1 MATKEFSESEKKG
14 MVDMMD
20 KARII
25 TLKREGVSTREISR
39 RTGISRD
46 TVAKYWREFVA
57 LNNKLKESPEL
68 KEEIQDKMLSKP
80 RSLPRTR
87 KRHKFTPELEARLHE
102 ILAEEKRKDRILGMN
117 HKQRL
122 TNNQI
127 RDKLVDEGFEISQPT
142 INNALAE
149 IRSRQ
154 KNVYIRQQYDFGERL
169 EYDFGEVRLDCG
181 EGVKSYHMAVFC
193 APASRFRWLYLY
205 TNQKKTV
212 FMDSHVQF
220 FEMMGGVWREI
231 VYDNMKNV
239 VTKFIGKNDKE
250 LNEDL
255 VKMSMYYGF
264 KINVTNCFSGNEKGS
279 VEKSVD
285 ILRSEIFATNW
296 HFLSLDAAR
305 EYAVSR
311 LKKLNE
317 DCKIEEEQACL
328 PPTMPPLELAA
339 ICQCKVDKSSLI
351 SVDCV
356 KYSVPEHLVGKL
368 VIVKKYHEKICVYA
382 ENQPVCTHKR
392 AFGNGAMQIDIMHYL
407 NTLHKKPGAI
417 KNSVA
422 LKSIPKLKALFD
434 KHYSKKPKQFIEIF
448 QENSHLPI
456 EEILGVFEKKTAIR
470 GEINALDV
478 VKSVSQVDVLTR
490 SFIDNYAS
498 LLVSGGA
505 RR

>member
-1 MATKEFSESEKKG
+1 
-14 MVDMMD
+14 MD

-39 RTGISRD
+39 RTGMSRD
-46 TVAKYWREFVA
+46 TIAKYWQEFTR
-57 LNNKLKESPEL
+57 LNNKLKENPEQ
-68 KEEIQDKMLSKP
+68 KEEIQDEMQSKP
-80 RSLPRTR
+80 KSVSRTR
-87 KRHKFTPELEARLHE
+87 RRHKFTPELEERLHA
-102 ILAEEKRKDRILGMN
+102 ILAEEKRKDSILGAN
-117 HKQRL
+117 HKQKL
-122 TNNQI
+122 TNKQI
-127 RDKLVDEGFEISQPT
+127 RDKIVEEGFDISQPT

-149 IRSRQ
+149 IRNHQ
-154 KNVYIRQQYDFGERL
+154 KKVYIRQQYDYGDRL

-193 APASRFRWLYLY
+193 APASKFRWMYLY
-205 TNQKKTV
+205 INQKKDV

-220 FEMMGGVWREI
+220 FSMVGGVWREI

-255 VKMSMYYGF
+255 VKISMYYGF

-285 ILRSEIFATNW
+285 ILRSEIFAANW
-296 HFLSLDAAR
+296 QFLSLDDAR
-305 EYAVSR
+305 QYAQSR
-311 LKKLNE
+311 LNKLNE
-317 DCKIEEEQACL
+317 GCKIEEEKAFLL
-328 PPTMPPLELAA
+328 PAMPQLDLAE

-351 SVDCV
+351 SVDSV

-382 ENQPVCTHKR
+382 ENQPVCVHRR
-392 AFGNGAMQIDIMHYL
+392 AYGNGTMQIDIMHYL

-422 LKSIPKLKALFD
+422 LKSIPKLKAIFD

-448 QENSHLPI
+448 QENKHMTI
-456 EEILGVFEKKTAIR
+456 EEILEIFEQKTAIR
-470 GEINALDV
+470 GEIKALDV
-478 VKSVSQVDVLTR
+478 VKNVSQVDVLTR
-490 SFIDNYAS
+490 SLIDNYAA

-505 RR
+505 KR

>member
-1 MATKEFSESEKKG
+1 
-14 MVDMMD
+14 
-20 KARII
+20 
-25 TLKREGVSTREISR
+25 
-39 RTGISRD
+39 
-46 TVAKYWREFVA
+46 
-57 LNNKLKESPEL
+57 
-68 KEEIQDKMLSKP
+68 
-80 RSLPRTR
+80 
-87 KRHKFTPELEARLHE
+87 LHE
-102 ILAEEKRKDRILGMN
+102 ILAEEKRKDRILGAN
-117 HKQRL
+117 HKQKL
-122 TNNQI
+122 TNTQI
-127 RDKLVDEGFEISQPT
+127 RNKLVTEGFDISQPT

-154 KNVYIRQQYDFGERL
+154 KNVYIRQQYDLGDRL

-193 APASRFRWLYLY
+193 SPASRFRWLYLY

-296 HFLSLDAAR
+296 RFLNLDDAR
-305 EYAVSR
+305 EYAISR
-311 LKKLNE
+311 LLTLNE
-317 DCKIEEEQACL
+317 SCKIEEEKPCL
-328 PPTMPPLELAA
+328 LEAMPPLELATL
-339 ICQCKVDKSSLI
+339 CQCKVDKSCLI

-368 VIVKKYHEKICVYA
+368 VVVKKYHEKICVYA

-392 AFGNGAMQIDIMHYL
+392 AFGNGTMQIDIMHYL

-448 QENSHLPI
+448 QENRHLTI
-456 EEILGVFEKKTAIR
+456 EEIFEIFEKKTAIK
-470 GEINALDV
+470 GEIKALDV

-490 SFIDNYAS
+490 SLIDNYAS

-505 RR
+505 KR

>member
-1 MATKEFSESEKKG
+1 MIDLIEKAK
-14 MVDMMD
+14 
-20 KARII
+20 II

-39 RTGISRD
+39 RTGMSRD
-46 TVAKYWREFVA
+46 TVAKYWREFVE
-57 LNNKLKESPEL
+57 LNNKLKEIPEL
-68 KEEIQDKMLSKP
+68 KEEIQDEMLSKP
-80 RSLPRTR
+80 KSAPRAKKRS
-87 KRHKFTPELEARLHE
+87 KFTPELEKRLHE
-102 ILAEEKRKDRILGMN
+102 ILNEEKRKDRILGAN
-117 HKQRL
+117 HKQKL
-122 TNNQI
+122 TNTHI
-127 RDKLVDEGFEISQPT
+127 WDKLVAEGFDISQPT

-154 KNVYIRQQYDFGERL
+154 KNVYIRQQYDFGDRL

-181 EGVKSYHMAVFC
+181 DGVKSYHMAVFC
-193 APASRFRWLYLY
+193 APASKFRWLYLY
-205 TNQKKTV
+205 TNQKKAV

-220 FEMMGGVWREI
+220 FAMMGGSWREI

-285 ILRSEIFATNW
+285 ILRSEVFSANW
-296 HFLSLDAAR
+296 RFLSLEDAR
-305 EYAVSR
+305 EYAESR
-311 LKKLNE
+311 LNKLNE
-317 DCKIEEEQACL
+317 ACKIEEEKVCL
-328 PPTMPPLELAA
+328 LPAFPPLELAA
-339 ICQCKVDKSSLI
+339 ICQCRVDKSSLI

-382 ENQPVCTHKR
+382 DNQPVCVHKR
-392 AFGNGAMQIDIMHYL
+392 AFGNGRMQIDIMHYL

-422 LKSIPKLKALFD
+422 LKSVPKLKAIFD
-434 KHYSKKPKQFIEIF
+434 KHYSKKPRQFIEIF
-448 QENSHLPI
+448 QGNKHLTI
-456 EEILGVFEKKTAIR
+456 EEILEIFEQKTAIK
-470 GEINALDV
+470 GELKALDV
-478 VKSVSQVDVLTR
+478 VKAVSQVDVLTR
-490 SFIDNYAS
+490 SLIDNYTS
-498 LLVSGGA
+498 LVSGGA
-505 RR
+505 KR

>member
-1 MATKEFSESEKKG
+1 

-39 RTGISRD
+39 RTGISRV
-46 TVAKYWREFVA
+46 TIAKYWREFVE
-57 LNNKLKESPEL
+57 LNNFLKENPEL
-68 KEEIQDKMLSKP
+68 KEEIQDEMLSKP
-80 RSLPRTR
+80 KSAPRTR
-87 KRHKFTPELEARLHE
+87 TRHKFTPELEERLHE
-102 ILAEEKRKDRILGMN
+102 ILAEEKRKDRILGAN
-117 HKQRL
+117 HKQKL

-127 RDKLVDEGFEISQPT
+127 RDKLVDEGFDISQPT

-154 KNVYIRQQYDFGERL
+154 KNVYIRQQYDFGDRL

-193 APASRFRWLYLY
+193 APASKFRWLYLY

-220 FEMMGGVWREI
+220 FEMMGGVWCEI

-285 ILRSEIFATNW
+285 ILRNEIFATNW
-296 HFLSLDAAR
+296 QFLSLDDAR
-305 EYAVSR
+305 EYAISR
-311 LKKLNE
+311 LNKLNE
-317 DCKIEEEQACL
+317 SCKIEEERACL
-328 PPTMPPLELAA
+328 LPVMPPLELAT
-339 ICQCKVDKSSLI
+339 ICECKVDKSSLI

-382 ENQPVCTHKR
+382 ENQPVCVHKR
-392 AFGNGAMQIDIMHYL
+392 AFGNGTMQIDIMHYL

-448 QENSHLPI
+448 QENKHLTI
-456 EEILGVFEKKTAIR
+456 EEVFEIFEKKTAIR
-470 GEINALDV
+470 GEIRALDV

-490 SFIDNYAS
+490 SLIDNYAS

-505 RR
+505 KR

>member
-1 MATKEFSESEKKG
+1 MG
-14 MVDMMD
+14 
-20 KARII
+20 KAKII
-25 TLKREGVSTREISR
+25 TLKQEGVSTREISR
-39 RTGISRD
+39 RTGMSRD
-46 TVAKYWREFVA
+46 TIAKYWREFVE
-57 LNNKLKESPEL
+57 LNNQLKENPKL
-68 KEEIQDKMLSKP
+68 KEEIQDEMLSKP
-80 RSLPRTR
+80 KSVPRTR
-87 KRHKFTPELEARLHE
+87 VKRKFTPKLEERLHE
-102 ILAEEKRKDRILGMN
+102 ILDEEKRKDSILGTN
-117 HKQRL
+117 HKQHL

-127 RDKLVDEGFEISQPT
+127 RDKLVEEGFDISQPT

-149 IRSRQ
+149 IRKRQ

-193 APASRFRWLYLY
+193 APASKFRWLYLY
-205 TNQKKTV
+205 TNQKKAV

-220 FEMMGGVWREI
+220 FAMVGGVWREI

-296 HFLSLDAAR
+296 RFLSLDDAR
-305 EYAVSR
+305 EYAQSR
-311 LKKLNE
+311 LNKLNE
-317 DCKIEEEQACL
+317 GCKIADEADCL
-328 PPTMPPLELAA
+328 LHPLPPLELADM
-339 ICQCKVDKSSLI
+339 CQCKVDKSSLI

-356 KYSVPEHLVGKL
+356 KYSVPEHLVGKI
-368 VIVKKYHEKICVYA
+368 VKVKKYHEKICVYA
-382 ENQPVCTHKR
+382 ENQSVCTHKR
-392 AFGNGAMQIDIMHYL
+392 AFGNGTMQIDIMHYL
-407 NTLHKKPGAI
+407 NTLHKKPGAV

-448 QENSHLPI
+448 QENSYLTI
-456 EEILGVFEKKTAIR
+456 EEILEIFEQKTAIR
-470 GEINALDV
+470 GEIRALDV
-478 VKSVSQVDVLTR
+478 DKSVSQVDVLTR
-490 SFIDNYAS
+490 SLIDNYAS
-498 LLVSGGA
+498 LLVSGGVK
-505 RR
+505 R

>member
-1 MATKEFSESEKKG
+1 
-14 MVDMMD
+14 MD

-39 RTGISRD
+39 RTGMSRD
-46 TVAKYWREFVA
+46 TIAKYWRRFVE
-57 LNNKLKESPEL
+57 LNNKLKENPEL
-68 KEEIQDKMLSKP
+68 KEEIQDEMLSKP
-80 RSLPRTR
+80 KSVARTR
-87 KRHKFTPELEARLHE
+87 TRHKFTPELEERLHE
-102 ILAEEKRKDRILGMN
+102 ILAEEKRKDRILGAN
-117 HKQRL
+117 HKQGL

-127 RDKLVDEGFEISQPT
+127 RNKLVAEGFDISQPT

-154 KNVYIRQQYDFGERL
+154 RNVYIRQQHDFGDRL

-193 APASRFRWLYLY
+193 APASKFRWLYLY
-205 TNQKKTV
+205 TNQKRDV

-220 FEMMGGVWREI
+220 FAMMGGVWREI

-239 VTKFIGKNDKE
+239 VTKFIGRNDKE
-250 LNEDL
+250 LSEDL

-285 ILRSEIFATNW
+285 VLRSEIFAANW
-296 HFLSLDAAR
+296 QFLSLDDAR

-311 LKKLNE
+311 LNKLNE
-317 DCKIEEEQACL
+317 DCKIKEEIACL
-328 PPTMPPLELAA
+328 LPTKPKLELAA
-339 ICQCKVDKSSLI
+339 ICECKVDKSSLI

-356 KYSVPEHLVGKL
+356 KYSVPEHLVGKA

-382 ENQPVCTHKR
+382 ENQPVCTHRR
-392 AFGNGAMQIDIMHYL
+392 AFGNGTMQIDIMHYL
-407 NTLHKKPGAI
+407 CTLHKKPGAI

-422 LKSIPKLKALFD
+422 LKSIPKLKAIFD
-434 KHYSKKPKQFIEIF
+434 KHYSKKPKQFIELF
-448 QENSHLPI
+448 QENSYLTI
-456 EEILGVFEKKTAIR
+456 EEILEVFEQRTATR
-470 GEINALDV
+470 GEIKALDV
-478 VKSVSQVDVLTR
+478 VKSISQVDVLTQ
-490 SFIDNYAS
+490 SLIDNYAS
-498 LLVSGGA
+498 LVSRGA
-505 RR
+505 KR

>member
-1 MATKEFSESEKKG
+1 
-14 MVDMMD
+14 MD

-39 RTGISRD
+39 RTGMSRD
-46 TVAKYWREFVA
+46 TIAKYWRRFVE
-57 LNNKLKESPEL
+57 LNNKLKENPEL
-68 KEEIQDKMLSKP
+68 KEEIQDEMLSKP
-80 RSLPRTR
+80 KSVARTR
-87 KRHKFTPELEARLHE
+87 TRHKFTPELEERLHE
-102 ILAEEKRKDRILGMN
+102 ILAEEKRKDRILGAN
-117 HKQRL
+117 HKQGL

-127 RDKLVDEGFEISQPT
+127 RNKLVAEGFDISQPT

-154 KNVYIRQQYDFGERL
+154 RNVYIRQQHDFGDRL

-193 APASRFRWLYLY
+193 APASKFRWLYLY
-205 TNQKKTV
+205 TNQKRDV

-220 FEMMGGVWREI
+220 FAMMGGVWREI

-250 LNEDL
+250 LSEDL

-285 ILRSEIFATNW
+285 VLRSEIFAANW
-296 HFLSLDAAR
+296 QFLSLDDAR

-311 LKKLNE
+311 LNKLNE
-317 DCKIEEEQACL
+317 DCKIKEEIACL
-328 PPTMPPLELAA
+328 LPTKPKLELAA
-339 ICQCKVDKSSLI
+339 ICECKVDKSSLI

-356 KYSVPEHLVGKL
+356 KYSVPEHLVGKA

-382 ENQPVCTHKR
+382 ENQPVCTHRR
-392 AFGNGAMQIDIMHYL
+392 AFGNGTMQIDIMHYL
-407 NTLHKKPGAI
+407 CTLHKKPGAI

-422 LKSIPKLKALFD
+422 LKSIPKLKAIFD
-434 KHYSKKPKQFIEIF
+434 KHYSKKPKQFIELF
-448 QENSHLPI
+448 QENSYLTI
-456 EEILGVFEKKTAIR
+456 EEILEVFEQRTATR
-470 GEINALDV
+470 GEIKALDV
-478 VKSVSQVDVLTR
+478 VKSISQVDVLTQ
-490 SFIDNYAS
+490 SLIDNYAS
-498 LLVSGGA
+498 LVSRGA
-505 RR
+505 KR

>member
-1 MATKEFSESEKKG
+1 
-14 MVDMMD
+14 MD

-39 RTGISRD
+39 RTGMSRD
-46 TVAKYWREFVA
+46 TIAKYWRRFVE
-57 LNNKLKESPEL
+57 LNNKLKENPEL
-68 KEEIQDKMLSKP
+68 KEEIQDEMLSKP
-80 RSLPRTR
+80 KSVARTR
-87 KRHKFTPELEARLHE
+87 TRHKFTPELEERLHE
-102 ILAEEKRKDRILGMN
+102 ILAEEKRKDRILGAN
-117 HKQRL
+117 HKQGL
-122 TNNQI
+122 TNSQI
-127 RDKLVDEGFEISQPT
+127 RNKLGAEGFDISQPT

-154 KNVYIRQQYDFGERL
+154 RNVYIRQQHDFGDRL

-193 APASRFRWLYLY
+193 APASKFRWLYLY
-205 TNQKKTV
+205 TNQKRDV

-220 FEMMGGVWREI
+220 FAMMGGVWREI

-250 LNEDL
+250 LSEDL

-285 ILRSEIFATNW
+285 VLRSEIFAANW
-296 HFLSLDAAR
+296 QFLSLDDAR

-311 LKKLNE
+311 LNKLNE
-317 DCKIEEEQACL
+317 DCKIKEEIACL
-328 PPTMPPLELAA
+328 LPTKPKLELAA
-339 ICQCKVDKSSLI
+339 ICECKVDKSSLI

-356 KYSVPEHLVGKL
+356 KYSVPEHLVGKA

-382 ENQPVCTHKR
+382 ENQPVCTHRR
-392 AFGNGAMQIDIMHYL
+392 AFGNGTMQIDIMHYL
-407 NTLHKKPGAI
+407 CTLHKKPGAI

-422 LKSIPKLKALFD
+422 LKSIPKLKAIFD
-434 KHYSKKPKQFIEIF
+434 KHYSKKPKQFIELF
-448 QENSHLPI
+448 QENSYLTI
-456 EEILGVFEKKTAIR
+456 EEILEVFEQRTATR
-470 GEINALDV
+470 GEIKALDV
-478 VKSVSQVDVLTR
+478 VKSISQVDVLTQ
-490 SFIDNYAS
+490 SLIDNYAS
-498 LLVSGGA
+498 LVSRGA
-505 RR
+505 KR

>member
-1 MATKEFSESEKKG
+1 
-14 MVDMMD
+14 MD

-39 RTGISRD
+39 RTGMSRD
-46 TVAKYWREFVA
+46 TIAKYWRRFVE
-57 LNNKLKESPEL
+57 LNNKLKENPEL
-68 KEEIQDKMLSKP
+68 KEEIQDEMLSKP
-80 RSLPRTR
+80 KSVARTR
-87 KRHKFTPELEARLHE
+87 TRHKFTPELEERLHE
-102 ILAEEKRKDRILGMN
+102 ILAEEKRKDRILGAN
-117 HKQRL
+117 HKQGL

-127 RDKLVDEGFEISQPT
+127 RNKLVAEGFDISQPT

-154 KNVYIRQQYDFGERL
+154 RNVYIRQQHDFGDRL

-193 APASRFRWLYLY
+193 APASKFRWLYLY
-205 TNQKKTV
+205 TNQKRDV

-220 FEMMGGVWREI
+220 FAMMGGVWREI

-250 LNEDL
+250 LSEDL

-285 ILRSEIFATNW
+285 VLRSEIFAANW
-296 HFLSLDAAR
+296 QFLSLDDAR
-305 EYAVSR
+305 EYAVGR
-311 LKKLNE
+311 LNKLNE
-317 DCKIEEEQACL
+317 DSKIEEEIACL
-328 PPTMPPLELAA
+328 LPTKPKLELAA
-339 ICQCKVDKSSLI
+339 ICECKVDKSSLI

-356 KYSVPEHLVGKL
+356 KYSVPEHLVGKA

-382 ENQPVCTHKR
+382 ENQPVCTHRR
-392 AFGNGAMQIDIMHYL
+392 AFGNGTMQIDIMHYL
-407 NTLHKKPGAI
+407 CTLHKKPGAI

-422 LKSIPKLKALFD
+422 LKSIPKLKAIFD
-434 KHYSKKPKQFIEIF
+434 KHYSKKPKQFIELF
-448 QENSHLPI
+448 QENSYLTI
-456 EEILGVFEKKTAIR
+456 EEILEVFEQRTATR
-470 GEINALDV
+470 GEIKALDV
-478 VKSVSQVDVLTR
+478 VKSISQVDVLTQ
-490 SFIDNYAS
+490 SLIDNYAS
-498 LLVSGGA
+498 LVSRGA
-505 RR
+505 KR

>member
-1 MATKEFSESEKKG
+1 ME
-14 MVDMMD
+14 

-25 TLKREGVSTREISR
+25 TLKREGLSTREVSR
-39 RTGISRD
+39 RTGMSRD
-46 TVAKYWREFVA
+46 TIAKYWREFEE
-57 LNNKLKESPEL
+57 LNNQLKENPEL
-68 KEEIQDKMLSKP
+68 KEEIQDEMLTKP
-80 RSLPRTR
+80 KSTPRTR
-87 KRHKFTPELEARLHE
+87 MRHKFTPELEKRLHE
-102 ILAEEKRKDRILGMN
+102 IVAEEKRKDRILGAN
-117 HKQRL
+117 HKQKL

-127 RDKLVDEGFEISQPT
+127 RDKLVEEGFDISQPT

-149 IRSRQ
+149 IRNRP
-154 KNVYIRQQYDFGERL
+154 KNVYIRQQYDFGDRL

-181 EGVKSYHMAVFC
+181 EGVKTYHMAVFC

-220 FEMMGGVWREI
+220 FEMTGGVWREI

-285 ILRSEIFATNW
+285 VLRSEIFAANW
-296 HFLSLDAAR
+296 RFLSLDDAR
-305 EYAVSR
+305 EYAESR
-311 LKKLNE
+311 LNKLNE
-317 DCKIEEEQACL
+317 DCKIEEEKAYL
-328 PPTMPPLELAA
+328 LPTMPPLELAT
-339 ICQCKVDKSSLI
+339 ICECKVDKSSLI

-368 VIVKKYHEKICVYA
+368 VVVKKYHEKICVYA

-392 AFGNGAMQIDIMHYL
+392 AFGNGTMQIDIMHYL
-407 NTLHKKPGAI
+407 NTLHKKPGAVR
-417 KNSVA
+417 NSVA
-422 LKSIPKLKALFD
+422 LKSIPKLKAIFD

-448 QENSHLPI
+448 QENSHLTI
-456 EEILGVFEKKTAIR
+456 EEILGIFEQRTAIK
-470 GEINALDV
+470 GEIKALDV

-490 SFIDNYAS
+490 SLIDNYAS

-505 RR
+505 KR

>member
-1 MATKEFSESEKKG
+1 
-14 MVDMMD
+14 MD

-39 RTGISRD
+39 RTGMSRD
-46 TVAKYWREFVA
+46 TIAKYWRRFVE
-57 LNNKLKESPEL
+57 LNNKLKENPEL
-68 KEEIQDKMLSKP
+68 KEEIQDEMLSKP
-80 RSLPRTR
+80 KSVARTR
-87 KRHKFTPELEARLHE
+87 TRHKFTPELEERLHE
-102 ILAEEKRKDRILGMN
+102 ILAEEKRKDRILGAN
-117 HKQRL
+117 HKQGL
-122 TNNQI
+122 TNSQI
-127 RDKLVDEGFEISQPT
+127 RNKLVAEGFDISQPT

-154 KNVYIRQQYDFGERL
+154 RNVYIRQQHDFGDRL

-193 APASRFRWLYLY
+193 APASKFRWLYLY
-205 TNQKKTV
+205 TNQKRDV

-220 FEMMGGVWREI
+220 FAMMGGVWREI

-250 LNEDL
+250 LSEDL

-285 ILRSEIFATNW
+285 VLRSEIFAANW
-296 HFLSLDAAR
+296 QFLSLDDAR

-311 LKKLNE
+311 LNKLNE
-317 DCKIEEEQACL
+317 DCKIKEEIACL
-328 PPTMPPLELAA
+328 LPTKPKLELAA
-339 ICQCKVDKSSLI
+339 ICECKVDKSSLI

-356 KYSVPEHLVGKL
+356 KYSVPEHLVGKA

-382 ENQPVCTHKR
+382 ENQPVCTHRR
-392 AFGNGAMQIDIMHYL
+392 AFGNGTMQIDIMHYL
-407 NTLHKKPGAI
+407 CTLHKKPGAI

-422 LKSIPKLKALFD
+422 LKSIPKLKAIFD
-434 KHYSKKPKQFIEIF
+434 KHYSKKPKQFIELF
-448 QENSHLPI
+448 QENSYLTI
-456 EEILGVFEKKTAIR
+456 EEILEVFEQRTATR
-470 GEINALDV
+470 GEIKALDV
-478 VKSVSQVDVLTR
+478 VKSISQVDVLTQ
-490 SFIDNYAS
+490 SLIDNYAS
-498 LLVSGGA
+498 LVSRGA
-505 RR
+505 KR